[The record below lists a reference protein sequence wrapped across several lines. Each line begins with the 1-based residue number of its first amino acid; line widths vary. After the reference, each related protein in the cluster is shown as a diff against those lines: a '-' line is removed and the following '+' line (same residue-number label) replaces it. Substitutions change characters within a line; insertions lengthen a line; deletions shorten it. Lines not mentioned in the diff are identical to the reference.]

1 MEPLA
6 WTPSGS
12 QTDVWPLA
20 PVADEASSTSA
31 RRLRRR
37 NEAIIPRRTY
47 HCKIPRGK
55 PPSATRRLLGPS
67 RHSRDRRRPS
77 WMASNSRMSSELNDK
92 WHCLWTQNMLGA
104 QIAIHAANLDEA
116 DQNQLAWRL
125 FRSSQMTTSPP
136 PPSVGVTEP
145 AHPSALPKRDP

>member
-1 MEPLA
+1 
-6 WTPSGS
+6 
-12 QTDVWPLA
+12 
-20 PVADEASSTSA
+20 
-31 RRLRRR
+31 
-37 NEAIIPRRTY
+37 
-47 HCKIPRGK
+47 
-55 PPSATRRLLGPS
+55 
-67 RHSRDRRRPS
+67 
-77 WMASNSRMSSELNDK
+77 MSSELNDK